1 MQFLK
6 DFDLNVLLDKISSF
20 LKLARNWRII
30 LGNLSR
36 GRLTFFFFF
45 FFSFYSF
52 FLLTLQARRNIFKS
66 SGDKQN
72 LLGGHNLPPPFPL
85 CVEMGF
91 CVDISLESRRNIEI
105 NVWGHFYQ
113 ISLVF
118 ELPYRPESKRC
129 LEKAKTT
136 KTW

>member
-36 GRLTFFFFF
+36 GRLTFF
-45 FFSFYSF
+45 SSSSSSPSTLF

-72 LLGGHNLPPPFPL
+72 LLGGHNLPPPLPTVCWNGVL
-85 CVEMGF
+85 C
-91 CVDISLESRRNIEI
+91 
-105 NVWGHFYQ
+105 GHFLGIKTQ
-113 ISLVF
+113 HWNKCLRSLLSDFVGF
-118 ELPYRPESKRC
+118 WITLS
-129 LEKAKTT
+129 
-136 KTW
+136 TWVKEMPGKS